1 MCGAASMAHD
11 PHTTTLAT
19 ATDTS
24 ACVAAI
30 AGASADTA
38 VTPHME
44 VPAANSEP
52 SLGCSPANFAIFGMK
67 YSPAPTEIKTGT
79 RANVPDSRRSD
90 ALSLAPTHTMPMR
103 TTVPLAVR
111 NPGRTHLGSVTAL
124 FIPAPSKIARGTPAT
139 GVPTAVLM

>member
-11 PHTTTLAT
+11 PHTTTLTT

-24 ACVAAI
+24 ACAAAI

-67 YSPAPTEIKTGT
+67 YSPAP
-79 RANVPDSRRSD
+79 VSY
-90 ALSLAPTHTMPMR
+90 
-103 TTVPLAVR
+103 
-111 NPGRTHLGSVTAL
+111 THLTL
-124 FIPAPSKIARGTPAT
+124 
-139 GVPTAVLM
+139 PTKRIV